1 MNLKTILDNLNF
13 ENIIFSSN
21 DELKK
26 IREIRNE
33 ANIRKNMITKKK
45 ILLEEHMAWFKK
57 IKLLKTNSFYMIKY
71 KNNIVGGLGLNTYN
85 KDVLF
90 GEWAYYISD
99 ETKFIGLGASIEYKA
114 IEYFFNFYK
123 LNCLFCYVLKH
134 NSSVLKM
141 HNKFGFEQ
149 ILFDNYFKNNNLK
162 DKVPDAVYLSLKKS
176 KWNLINKKIYQEY
189 FYKL

>member
-90 GEWAYYISD
+90 GEWAYDIRN
-99 ETKFIGLGASIEYKA
+99 
-114 IEYFFNFYK
+114 FNSEI
-123 LNCLFCYVLKH
+123 C
-134 NSSVLKM
+134 
-141 HNKFGFEQ
+141 
-149 ILFDNYFKNNNLK
+149 
-162 DKVPDAVYLSLKKS
+162 
-176 KWNLINKKIYQEY
+176 
-189 FYKL
+189 